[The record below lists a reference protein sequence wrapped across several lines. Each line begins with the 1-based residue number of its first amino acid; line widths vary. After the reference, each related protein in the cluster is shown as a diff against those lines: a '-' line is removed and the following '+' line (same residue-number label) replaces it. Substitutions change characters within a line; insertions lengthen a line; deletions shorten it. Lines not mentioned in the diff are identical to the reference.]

1 VLGRSVGGDL
11 TQLYTFDGLTKDTDV
26 LEYSPPTPWQNMT
39 AIRID
44 TRESPSWVAW
54 REIEVFAP

>member
-1 VLGRSVGGDL
+1 M
-11 TQLYTFDGLTKDTDV
+11 
-26 LEYSPPTPWQNMT
+26 LEFTPDAPWQDLVAM
-39 AIRID
+39 RIE